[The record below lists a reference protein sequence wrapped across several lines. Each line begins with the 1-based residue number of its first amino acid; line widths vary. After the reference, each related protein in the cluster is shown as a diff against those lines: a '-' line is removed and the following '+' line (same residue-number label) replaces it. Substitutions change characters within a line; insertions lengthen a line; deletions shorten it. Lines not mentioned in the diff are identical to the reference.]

1 MQSHA
6 HEEHLESRARD
17 RRRLSITLA
26 LVAAYLVAE
35 VAGGLWT
42 GSLALLADAGHMF
55 SDLAALALSLFAL
68 WLAQRPGSIER
79 TFGYHRVEILAALA
93 NGVGLVTV
101 ALLILREAF
110 ERLSAPRD
118 VLGGPMLW
126 IAVGGLLVNLAGL
139 WLLHGGKDSNLNVR
153 GAWLHVLGDAL
164 GSLGV
169 IAAAFLIWAFGWTRA
184 DPVASIGI
192 ALLVIFASWQLLRET
207 VGVLMEAAPAHI
219 DVGEVCGAL
228 RETRGVLSIH
238 DLHVWTITSGLVSL
252 SCHVESSQQ
261 VPDHELLA
269 ALQAVLLE
277 RFGIDHATI
286 QIEPAGFEE
295 KSRVC

>member
-1 MQSHA
+1 MHNHA
-6 HEEHLESRARD
+6 HDEHLRSRADD
-17 RRRLSITLA
+17 RRRLAITLA
-26 LVAAYLVAE
+26 LVAGYLVAE
-35 VAGGLWT
+35 VLGGLWT

-55 SDLAALALSLFAL
+55 SDMAALALSLFAI
-68 WLAQRPGSIER
+68 WLAQRPTSVER

-93 NGVGLVTV
+93 NGVGLVAV
-101 ALLILREAF
+101 ALFILREAF

-118 VLGGPMLW
+118 VLGAPMLL

-139 WLLHGGKDSNLNVR
+139 WLLHGGKDSNLNV
-153 GAWLHVLGDAL
+153 LGDAL
-164 GSLGV
+164 GSIGV
-169 IAAAFLIWAFGWTRA
+169 IVAAILVWAFGWTRA
-184 DPVASIGI
+184 DPIASIGI

-207 VGVLMEAAPAHI
+207 VGVLMEAAPSHI
-219 DVGEVCGAL
+219 DVEEVRGVL
-228 RETRGVLSIH
+228 RETSGVLSIH

-252 SCHVESSQQ
+252 SCHVESSHQ

-295 KSRVC
+295 KARVC